1 MEVIIPKLEE
11 SGHDLN
17 WYGGLLEMKV
27 CDSVMFQY
35 VPIGH
40 GSPHVPK
47 SHLKFLAIQLFIN
60 QDCWSSPYS
69 GWSLWIPIWCLVLGC
84 SFPHNDGWL
93 VAWTPLKNMSSS
105 VGMIIPN
112 IWKHKKCSKPPTR
125 WCLYETNTHTHCWP
139 RILSTRSQPAKFPIW
154 VETDLWRP
162 IRPTKSQWTNA
173 STGCQFQTFS
183 LEKVPFDA
191 YWRDRIQPVQPQRK
205 AKDTAA
211 NPLDIPQIPSFHA
224 DWTHTLDELA
234 PWSKLKPPERGPWLR
249 PASTYLFHH
258 IKSWLIILKLHIWL
272 PGAPSAH
279 GAYEFPGRRVRSPNS
294 SVCHGKPCRKSTMWY
309 ADVNLQFADF
319 QSTG

>member
-60 QDCWSSPYS
+60 QDCWSSPFS

-105 VGMIIPN
+105 VGIIIPN
-112 IWKHKKCSKPPTR
+112 IWKKKSHVPNHQPVKIYQNLNPPLGTSLNPIVSNILWSLPVSSNR
-125 WCLYETNTHTHCWP
+125 WCMWGSHTKVQGKLLVESGIP
-139 RILSTRSQPAKFPIW
+139 RP
-154 VETDLWRP
+154 LW
-162 IRPTKSQWTNA
+162 S
-173 STGCQFQTFS
+173 SQFQ
-183 LEKVPFDA
+183 
-191 YWRDRIQPVQPQRK
+191 
-205 AKDTAA
+205 
-211 NPLDIPQIPSFHA
+211 
-224 DWTHTLDELA
+224 
-234 PWSKLKPPERGPWLR
+234 LKP
-249 PASTYLFHH
+249 TTIINHH
-258 IKSWLIILKLHIWL
+258 Q
-272 PGAPSAH
+272 PS
-279 GAYEFPGRRVRSPNS
+279 
-294 SVCHGKPCRKSTMWY
+294 
-309 ADVNLQFADF
+309 
-319 QSTG
+319 

>member
-125 WCLYETNTHTHCWP
+125 WCLYETNTHTH
-139 RILSTRSQPAKFPIW
+139 
-154 VETDLWRP
+154 
-162 IRPTKSQWTNA
+162 
-173 STGCQFQTFS
+173 
-183 LEKVPFDA
+183 
-191 YWRDRIQPVQPQRK
+191 
-205 AKDTAA
+205 
-211 NPLDIPQIPSFHA
+211 
-224 DWTHTLDELA
+224 THTADPGFWAPVHNQQSFPYELRQIYDA
-234 PWSKLKPPERGPWLR
+234 LYVLLNPNGQMLPQGVNFKHFPWKRCLLMPIEGTAFNQFNPKEKRKTQQQTLLIFLK
-249 PASTYLFHH
+249 YHH
-258 IKSWLIILKLHIWL
+258 FMLIEPILLM
-272 PGAPSAH
+272 
-279 GAYEFPGRRVRSPNS
+279 N
-294 SVCHGKPCRKSTMWY
+294 
-309 ADVNLQFADF
+309 
-319 QSTG
+319 

>member
-11 SGHDLN
+11 SVHDLN

-47 SHLKFLAIQLFIN
+47 SHLKFLAIQLFIS

-112 IWKHKKCSKPPTR
+112 IWKHNKCSKPPTR
-125 WCLYETNTHTHCWP
+125 WCPYETNTHTHCWP

-191 YWRDRIQPVQPQRK
+191 YWRDWPHSTSSTPK
-205 AKDTAA
+205 K
-211 NPLDIPQIPSFHA
+211 S
-224 DWTHTLDELA
+224 
-234 PWSKLKPPERGPWLR
+234 ER
-249 PASTYLFHH
+249 H
-258 IKSWLIILKLHIWL
+258 
-272 PGAPSAH
+272 
-279 GAYEFPGRRVRSPNS
+279 S
-294 SVCHGKPCRKSTMWY
+294 SKPCWY
-309 ADVNLQFADF
+309 SSNTIISCWLNPYSWWISPMVQAETAREPGVPGFDQLQPTSSITSKVGSSSSSCTSGCQELLALMEPMSFLGAGCGAWIARFVMD
-319 QSTG
+319 SLAENRPCGMLM